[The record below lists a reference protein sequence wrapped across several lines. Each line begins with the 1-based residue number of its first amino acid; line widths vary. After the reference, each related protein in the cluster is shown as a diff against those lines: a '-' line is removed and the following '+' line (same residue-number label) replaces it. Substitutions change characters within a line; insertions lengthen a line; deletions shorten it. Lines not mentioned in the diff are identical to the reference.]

1 MSTPPTT
8 NPACNS
14 DIPSPPNV
22 WARATTDCYDYEN
35 GTYTSFDIDMRRKA
49 EILKYKGNQN
59 KLSKKQQYSK
69 IINGQGPLR
78 KKVWA
83 NQTDLVT
90 NPNVNNVGT
99 QNGNTIVLSDCS
111 NNIPTPSSHSDV
123 PGDTLLY
130 YDKSVPLIGYQQ
142 QRRTFLAGGAKWPH
156 VSGFIKH

>member
-1 MSTPPTT
+1 MTTPSLACSSTPP
-8 NPACNS
+8 N
-14 DIPSPPNV
+14 PPNV
-22 WARATTDCYDYEN
+22 WTRVRSDCYDYEN
-35 GTYTSFDIDMRRKA
+35 GNYTSFDINMRRKA
-49 EILKYKGNQN
+49 EILKHKGNQN

-69 IINGQGPLR
+69 IINGHGSSR

-99 QNGNTIVLSDCS
+99 RSGNTIVLSDCS

-123 PGDTLLY
+123 PGDILLY

-142 QRRTFLAGGAKWPH
+142 QRRTFLAGGSKWPR
-156 VSGFIKH
+156 VSGFIQR

>member
-1 MSTPPTT
+1 MTTPSLACSSTPP
-8 NPACNS
+8 N
-14 DIPSPPNV
+14 PPNV
-22 WARATTDCYDYEN
+22 WTRVTSDCYDYEN
-35 GTYTSFDIDMRRKA
+35 GNYTSFDINMRRKA

-69 IINGQGPLR
+69 IINGHGSSR

-99 QNGNTIVLSDCS
+99 RNGNTIVLSDCS

-123 PGDTLLY
+123 PGDILLY

-142 QRRTFLAGGAKWPH
+142 QRRTFLAGGSKWPR
-156 VSGFIKH
+156 VSGFIQR